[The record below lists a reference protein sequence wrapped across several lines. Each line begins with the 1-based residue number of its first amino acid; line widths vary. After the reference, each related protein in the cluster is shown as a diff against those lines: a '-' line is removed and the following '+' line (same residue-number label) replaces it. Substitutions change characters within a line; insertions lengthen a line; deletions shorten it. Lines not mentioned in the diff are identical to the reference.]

1 MLIEGARRVGK
12 STIVE
17 AFGKNEYTSYILI
30 DFAFAKV
37 RQAIKSLVADG
48 RYDYVE
54 TGSLISINSI
64 NKNVKDI
71 LIPSEERRISMYP
84 LDFEE
89 FLWALDDTATIPI
102 LEHFYKERQQ
112 LGQELNRELLR
123 KFRLYMLIGGMPQ
136 AILEYLA
143 SNNMEKVE
151 VKSRMLV

>member
-1 MLIEGARRVGK
+1 
-12 STIVE
+12 
-17 AFGKNEYTSYILI
+17 
-30 DFAFAKV
+30 
-37 RQAIKSLVADG
+37 
-48 RYDYVE
+48 
-54 TGSLISINSI
+54 LISINSI